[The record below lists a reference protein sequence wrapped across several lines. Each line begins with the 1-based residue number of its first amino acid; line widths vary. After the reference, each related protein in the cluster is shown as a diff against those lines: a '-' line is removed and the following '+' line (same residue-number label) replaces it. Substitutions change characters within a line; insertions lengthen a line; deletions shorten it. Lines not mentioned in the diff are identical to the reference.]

1 MLWKTRIDIGLT
13 YPRIA
18 Q

>member
-13 YPRIA
+13 YPKIVR
-18 Q
+18 